1 MSYTAPDPEQFAG
14 MEQAYSYM
22 APLAAVQIVLPAFTF
37 SGPVTQIS
45 RIIYMNQCN
54 PGLIMQVGASW
65 LQLAEKYLAASE
77 KLKEKTGE
85 VTEQDWSGED
95 RAAFDDKAG
104 KMDAQLVVIA
114 AFAMHVGISLFIIA
128 AMLAVMVPLML
139 AVAASL
145 MAMAVFYMAVKFVP
159 VIGPI
164 VSENVRVVATTV
176 GMSCLGVL
184 EALDKAITVAAQA
197 LAGFIGANMTAS
209 WAALASKGNV
219 INPLDTIGSTGF
231 SLLQGLS
238 QMALRNLMAPGRTG
252 TGTVGKFSPKL
263 DGMLARQNPAMTT
276 FVGGQGVYNIGNN
289 INGDVDAD
297 GDAER
302 WDRQTGVDF
311 GGLDFVPN
319 TFEGQAR
326 EDDSTPQWRDPDE
339 YPEDQEE
346 AGA

>member
-1 MSYTAPDPEQFAG
+1 MSYTAPDPAQFAG

-22 APLAAVQIVLPAFTF
+22 APLAAVQIVMPAFTF
-37 SGPVTQIS
+37 AGPTTQIS

-65 LQLAEKYLAASE
+65 LQLAEKYLAASA

-85 VTEQDWSGED
+85 ITEQDWSGDD
-95 RAAFDDKAG
+95 RTAFDDKAD
-104 KMDAQLVVIA
+104 KMDAQLVIIA

-139 AVAASL
+139 AVATSL
-145 MAMAVFYMAVKFVP
+145 MALSVFYLAVKFVP
-159 VIGPI
+159 VIGLA
-164 VSENVRVVATTV
+164 VSENVRVIATTV
-176 GMSCLGVL
+176 GMSCLAVL
-184 EALDKAITVAAQA
+184 ETLDKAITAAAQT
-197 LAGFIGANMTAS
+197 LAAFIGGNMTAS
-209 WAALASKGNV
+209 WGALASKGNM

-252 TGTVGKFSPKL
+252 TGTIGKFSPKL
-263 DGMLARQNPAMTT
+263 DGMLAKGNPALTNFT
-276 FVGGQGVYNIGNN
+276 GGQGVYNIGNN
-289 INGDVDAD
+289 INGDVNPE

-311 GGLDFVPN
+311 GGLDFMPN
-319 TFEGQAR
+319 TFEERAR
-326 EDDSTPQWRDPDE
+326 EDDTAPQWRDPDE
-339 YPEDQEE
+339 YPEDEAEE
-346 AGA
+346 A